1 MRLIKLLI
9 LLLIMAVGAVF
20 AVLNADFVQFNY
32 YYGSIELPLS
42 LIIAGAIFLG
52 AVLGVIVAF
61 FLSLNLKQENAQLRY
76 QVDLRSKEIDNLRAL
91 PIRDR

>member
-1 MRLIKLLI
+1 MRLIKLVI

-20 AVLNADFVQFNY
+20 AVLNAEAVQFNY

-76 QVDLRSKEIDNLRAL
+76 QVELRSKEIDNLRAL
-91 PIRDR
+91 PIKD